1 MFWLFVLQ
9 LNRRKGYC
17 REMKLANK
25 HIFVTGGAKGIGEA
39 IVRDA
44 AAEGAKV
51 SFIDIDITMGE
62 KLAAEL
68 ITAGK
73 KVVFVAADVASF
85 EQLKSAF
92 EQVVAKFGDVTGV
105 VNNAG
110 VNAHADPVT
119 MTDKE
124 WDDFFAIDL
133 KPVWLTAK
141 LALPA
146 MRRARGG
153 SIVNIC
159 SIHGR
164 LTYPGFFPYGAAKSA
179 MLGLTR
185 NLALDEGKS
194 EIRVNAV
201 SPGYTLTD
209 LLKGWVAEE
218 VGRAERANAIQ
229 PLGRMGEPSEV
240 AKVVTFLLSDKST
253 YVSGSDWAVDGGLGA
268 RSA

>member
-1 MFWLFVLQ
+1 
-9 LNRRKGYC
+9 
-17 REMKLANK
+17 MKLANK

-44 AAEGAKV
+44 ANEGASV
-51 SFIDIDITMGE
+51 SFVDIDSVSGE
-62 KLAAEL
+62 KLVSEL
-68 ITAGK
+68 NSDGK
-73 KVVFVAADVASF
+73 KVAFFKADVASF
-85 EQLKSAF
+85 DQLQSAF
-92 EQVVAKFGDVTGV
+92 NQSVTKFGEVTGV

-110 VNAHADPVT
+110 VNSHADPVT
-119 MTDKE
+119 MTDKQ
-124 WDDFFAIDL
+124 WDDFFAIDM

-146 MRRARGG
+146 MRKAKHG

-179 MLGLTR
+179 VLGLTR
-185 NLALDEGKS
+185 NLALDEGKH

-201 SPGYTLTD
+201 SPGYILTD
-209 LLKGWVAEE
+209 LTKTWLSGES
-218 VGRAERANAIQ
+218 GRLDRANSIQ
-229 PLGRMGEPSEV
+229 PLGRMGEPFEV

>member
-1 MFWLFVLQ
+1 
-9 LNRRKGYC
+9 
-17 REMKLANK
+17 MKLANK

-44 AAEGAKV
+44 ANEGASV
-51 SFIDIDITMGE
+51 SFVDIDLVSGE
-62 KLAAEL
+62 KLVSEL
-68 ITAGK
+68 SSEGK
-73 KVVFVAADVASF
+73 KVAFFKADVASF
-85 EQLKSAF
+85 DQLQSAF
-92 EQVVAKFGDVTGV
+92 NQSVTKFGEVTGV

-110 VNAHADPVT
+110 VNSHADPVT
-119 MTDKE
+119 MTDKQ
-124 WDDFFAIDL
+124 WDDFFAIDM

-146 MRRARGG
+146 MRKAKHG

-179 MLGLTR
+179 VLGLTR
-185 NLALDEGKS
+185 NLALDEGKY

-201 SPGYTLTD
+201 SPGYILTD
-209 LLKGWVAEE
+209 LTKTWLSGEI
-218 VGRAERANAIQ
+218 GRLERANSIQ
-229 PLGRMGEPSEV
+229 PLGRMGEPHEV

>member
-1 MFWLFVLQ
+1 
-9 LNRRKGYC
+9 
-17 REMKLANK
+17 MKLANK

-39 IVRDA
+39 IVRDT
-44 AAEGAKV
+44 AAESASV
-51 SFIDIDITMGE
+51 TFIDIDDNAGN

-68 ITAGK
+68 ISGGK
-73 KVVFVAADVASF
+73 NVTYFHANVADF
-85 EQLKSAF
+85 EQLKNAF
-92 EQVVAKFGDVTGV
+92 ESGVSKFGEVTGV

-110 VNAHADPVT
+110 VNSHADPVT

-124 WDDFFAIDL
+124 WDDFFAIDM

-146 MRRARGG
+146 MRKAKGG

-179 MLGLTR
+179 VLGLTR
-185 NLALDEGKS
+185 NLALDEGKH

-201 SPGYTLTD
+201 SPGYILTD
-209 LLKGWVAEE
+209 LTKGWLAAES
-218 VGRAERANAIQ
+218 GRSERANSIQ
-229 PLGRMGEPSEV
+229 PLGRMGEPMEV
-240 AKVVTFLLSDKST
+240 AKVVTFLLSDKSS

>member
-1 MFWLFVLQ
+1 
-9 LNRRKGYC
+9 
-17 REMKLANK
+17 MKLANK

-44 AAEGAKV
+44 ANESASV
-51 SFIDIDITMGE
+51 SFVDIDSVSGE
-62 KLAAEL
+62 KLVSEL
-68 ITAGK
+68 SSDGK
-73 KVVFVAADVASF
+73 KVAFFKADVASF
-85 EQLKSAF
+85 DQLQSAF
-92 EQVVAKFGDVTGV
+92 NQSVTKFGEVTGV

-110 VNAHADPVT
+110 VNSHADPVT
-119 MTDKE
+119 MTDKQ
-124 WDDFFAIDL
+124 WDDFFAIDM

-146 MRRARGG
+146 MRKAKHG

-179 MLGLTR
+179 VLGLTR
-185 NLALDEGKS
+185 NLALDEGKH

-201 SPGYTLTD
+201 SPGYILTD
-209 LLKGWVAEE
+209 LTKTWLSGES
-218 VGRAERANAIQ
+218 GRLDRANSIQ
-229 PLGRMGEPSEV
+229 PLGRMGEPFEV

-253 YVSGSDWAVDGGLGA
+253 YVSGSDWAIDGGLGA

>member
-1 MFWLFVLQ
+1 
-9 LNRRKGYC
+9 
-17 REMKLANK
+17 MKLANK

-44 AAEGAKV
+44 ANEGGSV
-51 SFIDIDITMGE
+51 SFVDIDVLAGE
-62 KLAAEL
+62 KLMNEL
-68 ITAGK
+68 VESGK
-73 KVVFVAADVASF
+73 KVVFFKADVANF
-85 EQLKSAF
+85 EELKSAF
-92 EQVVAKFGDVTGV
+92 MQAVSKFSDVTGV

-110 VNAHADPVT
+110 VNSHADPVS

-124 WDDFFAIDL
+124 WDDFFAIDM

-146 MRRARGG
+146 MRKAKHG

-179 MLGLTR
+179 VLGLTR
-185 NLALDEGKS
+185 NLALDEGKY

-201 SPGYTLTD
+201 SPGYILTD
-209 LLKGWVAEE
+209 LTKTWLSGEI
-218 VGRAERANAIQ
+218 GRLERANSIQ
-229 PLGRMGEPSEV
+229 PLGRMGEPHEV

>member
-1 MFWLFVLQ
+1 
-9 LNRRKGYC
+9 
-17 REMKLANK
+17 MKLANK

-44 AAEGAKV
+44 AIEGASV
-51 SFIDIDITMGE
+51 SFIDIDNSASE
-62 KLAAEL
+62 KLVREL
-68 ITAGK
+68 TDAGK
-73 KVVFVAADVASF
+73 KVAFFNADVANF

-92 EQVVAKFGDVTGV
+92 TQAVTKFGEVTGV

-110 VNAHADPVT
+110 VNSHADPVT

-124 WDDFFAIDL
+124 WDDFFAIDM

-146 MRRARGG
+146 MRKANHG

-179 MLGLTR
+179 VLGLTR
-185 NLALDEGKS
+185 NLALDEGKHQ
-194 EIRVNAV
+194 IRVNAV
-201 SPGYTLTD
+201 SPGYILTD
-209 LLKGWVAEE
+209 LTKTWLSGEI
-218 VGRAERANAIQ
+218 GRLERANSIQ
-229 PLGRMGEPSEV
+229 PLGRMGEPHEV

>member
-1 MFWLFVLQ
+1 
-9 LNRRKGYC
+9 
-17 REMKLANK
+17 MKLANK

-44 AAEGAKV
+44 ANEGASV
-51 SFIDIDITMGE
+51 SFIDIDSVSGE
-62 KLAAEL
+62 KLVSEL
-68 ITAGK
+68 SSDGK
-73 KVVFVAADVASF
+73 KVAFFKADVASF
-85 EQLKSAF
+85 DQLQSAF
-92 EQVVAKFGDVTGV
+92 NQSVTKFGEVTGV

-110 VNAHADPVT
+110 VNSHADPVT
-119 MTDKE
+119 MTDKQ
-124 WDDFFAIDL
+124 WDDFFAIDM

-146 MRRARGG
+146 MRKAKYG

-179 MLGLTR
+179 VLGLTR
-185 NLALDEGKS
+185 NLALDEGKH

-201 SPGYTLTD
+201 SPGYILTD
-209 LLKGWVAEE
+209 LTKTWLSGES
-218 VGRAERANAIQ
+218 GRLDRANSIQ
-229 PLGRMGEPSEV
+229 PLGRMGEPFEV

-253 YVSGSDWAVDGGLGA
+253 YVSGSDWAVDGGFGA

>member
-1 MFWLFVLQ
+1 
-9 LNRRKGYC
+9 
-17 REMKLANK
+17 MKLANK

-44 AAEGAKV
+44 ANEGASV
-51 SFIDIDITMGE
+51 SFIDIDSVSGE
-62 KLAAEL
+62 KLVSEL
-68 ITAGK
+68 SSEGK
-73 KVVFVAADVASF
+73 KVAFFKADVASF
-85 EQLKSAF
+85 DQLQSAF
-92 EQVVAKFGDVTGV
+92 NQSVTKFGEVTGV

-110 VNAHADPVT
+110 VNSHADPVT
-119 MTDKE
+119 MTDKQ
-124 WDDFFAIDL
+124 WDDFFAIDM

-146 MRRARGG
+146 MRKAKHG
-153 SIVNIC
+153 SIVNIS

-179 MLGLTR
+179 VLGLTR
-185 NLALDEGKS
+185 NLALDEGKH

-201 SPGYTLTD
+201 SPGYILTD
-209 LLKGWVAEE
+209 LTKTWLSGES
-218 VGRAERANAIQ
+218 GRLDRANSIQ
-229 PLGRMGEPSEV
+229 PLGRMGEPFEV

-253 YVSGSDWAVDGGLGA
+253 YVSGSDWAIDGGLGA

>member
-1 MFWLFVLQ
+1 
-9 LNRRKGYC
+9 
-17 REMKLANK
+17 MKLVGE
-25 HIFVTGGAKGIGEA
+25 HVFVTGGAKGIGAA

-44 AAEGAKV
+44 ANEGAKV
-51 SFIDIDITMGE
+51 SFVDIDVAAAE
-62 KLAAEL
+62 KLVSELTATGAQVAFVKANVANFDELSAAFKE
-68 ITAGK
+68 
-73 KVVFVAADVASF
+73 VVG
-85 EQLKSAF
+85 
-92 EQVVAKFGDVTGV
+92 KFGDVTGV

-110 VNAHADPVT
+110 VNSHADPVT

-124 WDDFFAIDL
+124 WDDFFAVDM

-146 MRRARGG
+146 MRKAKKG

-179 MLGLTR
+179 VLGLTR
-185 NLALDEGKS
+185 NLALDEGKF

-201 SPGYTLTD
+201 SPGYILTD
-209 LLKGWVAEE
+209 LTKNWLKGEA
-218 VGRAERANAIQ
+218 GREDRANSIQ
-229 PLGRMGEPSEV
+229 PLGRMGQPIEV

>member
-1 MFWLFVLQ
+1 
-9 LNRRKGYC
+9 
-17 REMKLANK
+17 MKLANK

-44 AAEGAKV
+44 ANEGASV
-51 SFIDIDITMGE
+51 SFVDIDSVSGE
-62 KLAAEL
+62 KLVSEL
-68 ITAGK
+68 SSEGK
-73 KVVFVAADVASF
+73 KLAFFKADVASF
-85 EQLKSAF
+85 AQLQSAF
-92 EQVVAKFGDVTGV
+92 NQSVTKFGEVTGV

-110 VNAHADPVT
+110 VNSHADPVT
-119 MTDKE
+119 MTDKQ
-124 WDDFFAIDL
+124 WDDFFAIDM

-146 MRRARGG
+146 MRKAKHG

-179 MLGLTR
+179 VLGLTR
-185 NLALDEGKS
+185 NLALDEGKY

-201 SPGYTLTD
+201 SPGYILTD
-209 LLKGWVAEE
+209 LTKTWLSGES
-218 VGRAERANAIQ
+218 GRLDRANSIQ
-229 PLGRMGEPSEV
+229 PLGRMGEPFEV

>member
-1 MFWLFVLQ
+1 
-9 LNRRKGYC
+9 
-17 REMKLANK
+17 MKLANK

-44 AAEGAKV
+44 ANEGGSV
-51 SFIDIDITMGE
+51 SFVDIDVLAGE
-62 KLAAEL
+62 KLMNEL
-68 ITAGK
+68 VESGK
-73 KVVFVAADVASF
+73 KVAFFKADVANF
-85 EQLKSAF
+85 EELKSAF
-92 EQVVAKFGDVTGV
+92 TQAVSKFSDVTGV

-110 VNAHADPVT
+110 VNSHADPVS

-124 WDDFFAIDL
+124 WDDFFAIDM

-146 MRRARGG
+146 MRKAKHG

-179 MLGLTR
+179 VLGLTR
-185 NLALDEGKS
+185 NLALDEGKY

-201 SPGYTLTD
+201 SPGYILTD
-209 LLKGWVAEE
+209 LTKTWLSGEI
-218 VGRAERANAIQ
+218 GRLERANSIQ
-229 PLGRMGEPSEV
+229 PLGRMGEPHEV

>member
-1 MFWLFVLQ
+1 
-9 LNRRKGYC
+9 
-17 REMKLANK
+17 MKLANK
-25 HIFVTGGAKGIGEA
+25 HIFVTGGAKGIGES

-44 AAEGAKV
+44 ANEGASV
-51 SFIDIDITMGE
+51 SFIDIDSVSGE
-62 KLAAEL
+62 KLVSEL
-68 ITAGK
+68 SSEGK
-73 KVVFVAADVASF
+73 KVAFFKADVASF
-85 EQLKSAF
+85 DQLQSAF
-92 EQVVAKFGDVTGV
+92 NQSVTKFGEVTGV

-110 VNAHADPVT
+110 VNSHADPVT
-119 MTDKE
+119 MTDKQ
-124 WDDFFAIDL
+124 WDDFFAIDM

-146 MRRARGG
+146 MRKAKHG
-153 SIVNIC
+153 SIVNIS

-179 MLGLTR
+179 VLGLTR
-185 NLALDEGKS
+185 NLALDEGKH

-201 SPGYTLTD
+201 SPGYILTD
-209 LLKGWVAEE
+209 LTKTWLSGES
-218 VGRAERANAIQ
+218 GRLDRANSIQ
-229 PLGRMGEPSEV
+229 PLGRMGEPFEV

>member
-1 MFWLFVLQ
+1 
-9 LNRRKGYC
+9 
-17 REMKLANK
+17 MKLANK

-44 AAEGAKV
+44 ANEGASV
-51 SFIDIDITMGE
+51 SFIDIDSVSGE
-62 KLAAEL
+62 KLVSEL
-68 ITAGK
+68 SSEGK
-73 KVVFVAADVASF
+73 KVAFFKADVASF
-85 EQLKSAF
+85 DQLQSAF
-92 EQVVAKFGDVTGV
+92 NQSVTKFGEVTGV

-110 VNAHADPVT
+110 VNSHADPVT
-119 MTDKE
+119 MTDKQ
-124 WDDFFAIDL
+124 WDDFFAIDM

-146 MRRARGG
+146 MRKAKYG

-179 MLGLTR
+179 VLGLTR
-185 NLALDEGKS
+185 NLALDEGKH

-201 SPGYTLTD
+201 SPGYILTD
-209 LLKGWVAEE
+209 LTKTWLSGES
-218 VGRAERANAIQ
+218 GRLDRANSIQ
-229 PLGRMGEPSEV
+229 PLGRMGEPFEV

>member
-1 MFWLFVLQ
+1 
-9 LNRRKGYC
+9 
-17 REMKLANK
+17 MKLANK

-44 AAEGAKV
+44 ANEGASV
-51 SFIDIDITMGE
+51 SFVDIDSVSGE
-62 KLAAEL
+62 KLVSE
-68 ITAGK
+68 ISSDGK
-73 KVVFVAADVASF
+73 KVAFFKADVASF
-85 EQLKSAF
+85 DQLQSAF
-92 EQVVAKFGDVTGV
+92 NQSVTKFGEVTGV

-110 VNAHADPVT
+110 VNSHADPVT
-119 MTDKE
+119 MTDKQ
-124 WDDFFAIDL
+124 WDDFFAIDM

-146 MRRARGG
+146 MRKAKHG
-153 SIVNIC
+153 SIVNIS

-179 MLGLTR
+179 VLGLTR
-185 NLALDEGKS
+185 NLALDEGKH

-201 SPGYTLTD
+201 SPGYILTD
-209 LLKGWVAEE
+209 LTKTWLSGES
-218 VGRAERANAIQ
+218 GRLDRANSIQ
-229 PLGRMGEPSEV
+229 PLGRMGEPFEV